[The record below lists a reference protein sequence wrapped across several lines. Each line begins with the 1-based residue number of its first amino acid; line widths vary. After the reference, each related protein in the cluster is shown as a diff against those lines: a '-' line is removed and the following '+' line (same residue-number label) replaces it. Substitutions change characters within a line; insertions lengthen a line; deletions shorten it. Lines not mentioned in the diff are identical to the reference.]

1 MGNNI
6 CAPCPKCGSENGHAV
21 FGRRH
26 LSSIVIN
33 VAYTDYGV
41 RCDDCGYEVSGCMT
55 EHQAIRKWNLE
66 SKKRRVKDES
76 FISDSDIIANGDR
89 GSKIKHTI

>member
-1 MGNNI
+1 MMESKI
-6 CAPCPKCGSENGHAV
+6 YAPCPKCGSENVHLY

-26 LSSIVIN
+26 LDSIAIN

-55 EHQAIRKWNLE
+55 ENQAIRKWNLSSE
-66 SKKRRVKDES
+66 RWVDE
-76 FISDSDIIANGDR
+76 
-89 GSKIKHTI
+89 

>member
-1 MGNNI
+1 MENKI
-6 CAPCPKCGSENGHAV
+6 CALCPKCGSKNGHAV

-26 LSSIVIN
+26 LSSIAIN
-33 VAYTDYGV
+33 VSYTDYGV

-66 SKKRRVKDES
+66 SKKRSVKEKPENVD
-76 FISDSDIIANGDR
+76 
-89 GSKIKHTI
+89 K

>member
-1 MGNNI
+1 MMENKI
-6 CAPCPKCGSENGHAV
+6 YAPCPKCGSENGHSV

-26 LSSIVIN
+26 LNSIAIN

-55 EHQAIRKWNLE
+55 ENQAIREWNLSSE
-66 SKKRRVKDES
+66 RWVDE
-76 FISDSDIIANGDR
+76 
-89 GSKIKHTI
+89 